1 MKCPKCGAEISD
13 YASSCP
19 ECGTP
24 IVKIR
29 PKRVCMNCGAEVPD
43 DASVCPGCGR
53 PVKRREHQQAH
64 AANAGDANAGGATSM
79 HDNGAN
85 AGGASATH
93 GRDANAGGTSATQGS
108 GASFTA
114 RIRQSWKR
122 DKYAWL
128 QAVLPIVLAF
138 LYHINLLQDKMSF
151 NLMNTALIFE
161 GLIFFFGYLDV
172 KEISQRPEM
181 YGGVAFSSRYMYLS
195 YFLPVMSFF
204 ERRQLPGMKRNAL
217 YPILHAVLLA
227 IFVILMLFTSDEEML
242 LQAGGAL

>member
-1 MKCPKCGAEISD
+1 MKCPKCGAEISN
-13 YASSCP
+13 YASHCP
-19 ECGTP
+19 ACGTP

-29 PKRVCMNCGAEVPD
+29 PKRVCTNCGAEVPD
-43 DASVCPGCGR
+43 DATVCPGCGR

-64 AANAGDANAGGATSM
+64 
-79 HDNGAN
+79 GAN
-85 AGGASATH
+85 AGGA
-93 GRDANAGGTSATQGS
+93 NAGGAAAMHGS
-108 GASFTA
+108 GFMA
-114 RIRQSWKR
+114 RIRQSWAR

-217 YPILHAVLLA
+217 YPIVHAVLLV
-227 IFVILMLFTSDEEML
+227 IFLILMLFTSDEVML
-242 LQAGGAL
+242 LQPGAR

>member
-1 MKCPKCGAEISD
+1 MKCPKCHADISD
-13 YASSCP
+13 YASHCP

-43 DASVCPGCGR
+43 DATVCPGCGR
-53 PVKRREHQQAH
+53 PVKRREHQQSH
-64 AANAGDANAGGATSM
+64 EANAS
-79 HDNGAN
+79 GAN
-85 AGGASATH
+85 AGGAAAMH
-93 GRDANAGGTSATQGS
+93 GSDFMAC
-108 GASFTA
+108 
-114 RIRQSWKR
+114 IRQSWSR
-122 DKYAWL
+122 DRYAWL

-195 YFLPVMSFF
+195 YFLPVVSFF
-204 ERRQLPGMKRNAL
+204 ERRQLPGMKRKEL
-217 YPILHAVLLA
+217 YPIVHAVLLVL
-227 IFVILMLFTSDEEML
+227 FLILMLFTSDEVML
-242 LQAGGAL
+242 LETGAGAL

>member
-13 YASSCP
+13 YASHCP
-19 ECGTP
+19 ACGTP

-29 PKRVCMNCGAEVPD
+29 SKRVCTNCGAEVPD
-43 DASVCPGCGR
+43 DATVCPGCGR

-64 AANAGDANAGGATSM
+64 
-79 HDNGAN
+79 GAN
-85 AGGASATH
+85 AGGA
-93 GRDANAGGTSATQGS
+93 NAGDAAAMHGS
-108 GASFTA
+108 GFMA
-114 RIRQSWKR
+114 RIRQSWAR

-217 YPILHAVLLA
+217 YPIVHAVLLA
-227 IFVILMLFTSDEEML
+227 IFTILMLFTSDEVML
-242 LQAGGAL
+242 LEVGGAL

>member
-29 PKRVCMNCGAEVPD
+29 PKRVCTNCGAEVPD
-43 DASVCPGCGR
+43 DATVCPGCGR

-64 AANAGDANAGGATSM
+64 GANAG
-79 HDNGAN
+79 GAN
-85 AGGASATH
+85 AGGASAMH
-93 GRDANAGGTSATQGS
+93 GCGSNAGSTSATHGS

-114 RIRQSWKR
+114 RIRQSWTR
-122 DKYAWL
+122 DRYAWL

-151 NLMNTALIFE
+151 NLMNTALIYE

-217 YPILHAVLLA
+217 YPIIHAVLLA
-227 IFVILMLFTSDEEML
+227 IFLILMLFTSDEVML

>member
-13 YASSCP
+13 YASHCP
-19 ECGTP
+19 ACGTP

-29 PKRVCMNCGAEVPD
+29 PKRVCTNCGAEVPD
-43 DASVCPGCGR
+43 DATVCPGCGR
-53 PVKRREHQQAH
+53 PVKRREHQQPH
-64 AANAGDANAGGATSM
+64 
-79 HDNGAN
+79 GAN
-85 AGGASATH
+85 AGGA
-93 GRDANAGGTSATQGS
+93 NAGGAAAMHGS
-108 GASFTA
+108 GFMA
-114 RIRQSWKR
+114 RIRQSWAR

-217 YPILHAVLLA
+217 YPIVHAVLLA
-227 IFVILMLFTSDEEML
+227 LFAILMLITSDEVML
-242 LQAGGAL
+242 LEVGGAL

>member
-1 MKCPKCGAEISD
+1 MRCPKCGAEISD
-13 YASSCP
+13 YASHCP

-29 PKRVCMNCGAEVPD
+29 PKRVCTNCGAEVPD
-43 DASVCPGCGR
+43 DATVCPGCGR

-64 AANAGDANAGGATSM
+64 
-79 HDNGAN
+79 GAN
-85 AGGASATH
+85 AGGA
-93 GRDANAGGTSATQGS
+93 NAGGAASMHGS
-108 GASFTA
+108 GVNAGGASSTYGSGFMA
-114 RIRQSWKR
+114 RIRQSWAR

-217 YPILHAVLLA
+217 YPIIHAVLLA
-227 IFVILMLFTSDEEML
+227 IFVILMLFTSDEVML
-242 LQAGGAL
+242 LEAGGAL

>member
-13 YASSCP
+13 YASHCP
-19 ECGTP
+19 ACGTP

-29 PKRVCMNCGAEVPD
+29 PKRVCTNCGAEVPD
-43 DASVCPGCGR
+43 DATVCPGCGR
-53 PVKRREHQQAH
+53 PVKRREHQQPH
-64 AANAGDANAGGATSM
+64 
-79 HDNGAN
+79 GAN
-85 AGGASATH
+85 AGGA
-93 GRDANAGGTSATQGS
+93 NAGGAAAMHGS
-108 GASFTA
+108 GFMA
-114 RIRQSWKR
+114 RIRQSWVC

-217 YPILHAVLLA
+217 YPIVHAVLLA
-227 IFVILMLFTSDEEML
+227 IFAILMLFTSDEVML
-242 LQAGGAL
+242 LEVGGAL

>member
-13 YASSCP
+13 YASHCP

-29 PKRVCMNCGAEVPD
+29 PKRVCTNCGAEVPD
-43 DASVCPGCGR
+43 DVTVCPGCGR

-64 AANAGDANAGGATSM
+64 AANAG
-79 HDNGAN
+79 GAN
-85 AGGASATH
+85 AGGAAAMH
-93 GRDANAGGTSATQGS
+93 GSGVNAGGDSATQG
-108 GASFTA
+108 GGFMA
-114 RIRQSWKR
+114 RIRQSWAR

-217 YPILHAVLLA
+217 YPIVHAVLLA
-227 IFVILMLFTSDEEML
+227 IFVVLMLFTSDEVML

>member
-13 YASSCP
+13 YASHCP
-19 ECGTP
+19 ACGTP

-29 PKRVCMNCGAEVPD
+29 PKRVCTNCGAEVPD
-43 DASVCPGCGR
+43 DATVCPGCGR

-64 AANAGDANAGGATSM
+64 
-79 HDNGAN
+79 GAN
-85 AGGASATH
+85 AGGAAAMH
-93 GRDANAGGTSATQGS
+93 GS
-108 GASFTA
+108 GFMA
-114 RIRQSWKR
+114 RIRQSWAR

-217 YPILHAVLLA
+217 YPIVHAVLLA
-227 IFVILMLFTSDEEML
+227 LFAILMLFTSDEVML
-242 LQAGGAL
+242 LQTGAL

>member
-13 YASSCP
+13 YASHCP
-19 ECGTP
+19 ACGTP

-29 PKRVCMNCGAEVPD
+29 PKRVCTNCGAEVPD
-43 DASVCPGCGR
+43 DATVCPGCGR
-53 PVKRREHQQAH
+53 PVKRREHQQPH
-64 AANAGDANAGGATSM
+64 
-79 HDNGAN
+79 GAN
-85 AGGASATH
+85 AGGA
-93 GRDANAGGTSATQGS
+93 NAGGAAAMHGS
-108 GASFTA
+108 GFMA
-114 RIRQSWKR
+114 RIRQSWAR

-181 YGGVAFSSRYMYLS
+181 CGGVAFSSRYMYLS

-217 YPILHAVLLA
+217 YPIVHAVLLA
-227 IFVILMLFTSDEEML
+227 LFAILMLITSDEVML
-242 LQAGGAL
+242 LEVGGAL

>member
-13 YASSCP
+13 YASHCP
-19 ECGTP
+19 ACGTP

-29 PKRVCMNCGAEVPD
+29 PKRVCTNCGAEVPD
-43 DASVCPGCGR
+43 DATVCPGCGR
-53 PVKRREHQQAH
+53 SVKRREHQQTH
-64 AANAGDANAGGATSM
+64 GANAG
-79 HDNGAN
+79 GAN
-85 AGGASATH
+85 AGGASAMH
-93 GRDANAGGTSATQGS
+93 GS
-108 GASFTA
+108 GFMA
-114 RIRQSWKR
+114 RIRQSWAR
-122 DKYAWL
+122 DRYAWL

-217 YPILHAVLLA
+217 YPIVHAVLLT
-227 IFVILMLFTSDEEML
+227 IFAILMLFTSDEVML
-242 LQAGGAL
+242 LEVGGAL

>member
-13 YASSCP
+13 YASHCP
-19 ECGTP
+19 ACGTP

-29 PKRVCMNCGAEVPD
+29 PKRVCTNCGAEVPD
-43 DASVCPGCGR
+43 DATVCPGCGR
-53 PVKRREHQQAH
+53 PVKRREHQQPH
-64 AANAGDANAGGATSM
+64 
-79 HDNGAN
+79 GAN
-85 AGGASATH
+85 AGGAAAMH
-93 GRDANAGGTSATQGS
+93 GS
-108 GASFTA
+108 GFMA
-114 RIRQSWKR
+114 RIRQSWAR

-217 YPILHAVLLA
+217 YPIVHAVLLA
-227 IFVILMLFTSDEEML
+227 LFAILMLITSDEVML
-242 LQAGGAL
+242 LEVGGAL

>member
-13 YASSCP
+13 YASHCP
-19 ECGTP
+19 ACGTP

-29 PKRVCMNCGAEVPD
+29 PKRVCTNCGAEVPD
-43 DASVCPGCGR
+43 DATVCPGCGR

-64 AANAGDANAGGATSM
+64 AANAG
-79 HDNGAN
+79 GAN
-85 AGGASATH
+85 AGGASSMH
-93 GRDANAGGTSATQGS
+93 GSGANAG

-114 RIRQSWKR
+114 GIRQSWKR

-217 YPILHAVLLA
+217 YPIVHAVLLA
-227 IFVILMLFTSDEEML
+227 IFVVLMLFTSDEVML

>member
-13 YASSCP
+13 YASHCP
-19 ECGTP
+19 ACGTP

-29 PKRVCMNCGAEVPD
+29 PKRVCTNCGAEVPD
-43 DASVCPGCGR
+43 DAMVCPGCGR
-53 PVKRREHQQAH
+53 PVKRREHQQPH
-64 AANAGDANAGGATSM
+64 
-79 HDNGAN
+79 GAN
-85 AGGASATH
+85 AGGA
-93 GRDANAGGTSATQGS
+93 NAGGAAAMHGS
-108 GASFTA
+108 GFMA
-114 RIRQSWKR
+114 RIRQSWVR

-217 YPILHAVLLA
+217 YPIVHAVLLA
-227 IFVILMLFTSDEEML
+227 IFAILMLFTSDEVML
-242 LQAGGAL
+242 LEVGGAL

>member
-13 YASSCP
+13 YASHCP
-19 ECGTP
+19 ACGTP

-29 PKRVCMNCGAEVPD
+29 PKRVCTNCGAEVPD
-43 DASVCPGCGR
+43 DATVCPGCGR

-64 AANAGDANAGGATSM
+64 GANAG
-79 HDNGAN
+79 GAN
-85 AGGASATH
+85 AGGASSMH
-93 GRDANAGGTSATQGS
+93 GSGVNAGGASSTYGS
-108 GASFTA
+108 GFMA
-114 RIRQSWKR
+114 RIRQSWAR

-217 YPILHAVLLA
+217 YPIVHAVLFA
-227 IFVILMLFTSDEEML
+227 IFVILMLFTSDEVML
-242 LQAGGAL
+242 LEVGGAL

>member
-13 YASSCP
+13 YASHCP
-19 ECGTP
+19 ACGTP

-29 PKRVCMNCGAEVPD
+29 PKRVCTNCGAEVPD
-43 DASVCPGCGR
+43 DATVCPGCGR
-53 PVKRREHQQAH
+53 PVKRREHQQPH
-64 AANAGDANAGGATSM
+64 
-79 HDNGAN
+79 GAN
-85 AGGASATH
+85 AGGA
-93 GRDANAGGTSATQGS
+93 NAGGAAAMHGS
-108 GASFTA
+108 GFMA
-114 RIRQSWKR
+114 RIRQSWAR

-217 YPILHAVLLA
+217 YPLVHAVLLA
-227 IFVILMLFTSDEEML
+227 LFAILMLITSDEVML
-242 LQAGGAL
+242 LEVGGAL

>member
-13 YASSCP
+13 YASHCP
-19 ECGTP
+19 ACGTP

-29 PKRVCMNCGAEVPD
+29 PKRVCTNCGAEVPD
-43 DASVCPGCGR
+43 DATVCPGCGR

-64 AANAGDANAGGATSM
+64 
-79 HDNGAN
+79 GAN
-85 AGGASATH
+85 AGGA
-93 GRDANAGGTSATQGS
+93 NAGGAAAMHGS
-108 GASFTA
+108 GFMA
-114 RIRQSWKR
+114 RIRQSWAR

-204 ERRQLPGMKRNAL
+204 QRRQLPGMKRNAL
-217 YPILHAVLLA
+217 YPIVHAVLLA
-227 IFVILMLFTSDEEML
+227 IFIVLMLFTSDEVML
-242 LQAGGAL
+242 LQTGAL

>member
-13 YASSCP
+13 YASHCP

-29 PKRVCMNCGAEVPD
+29 PKRVCTNCGAEVPD
-43 DASVCPGCGR
+43 DATVCPGCGR

-64 AANAGDANAGGATSM
+64 GAKAGGANTGGTASMHGSGVNAGDASSTY
-79 HDNGAN
+79 
-85 AGGASATH
+85 
-93 GRDANAGGTSATQGS
+93 GS
-108 GASFTA
+108 GFMA
-114 RIRQSWKR
+114 RICQSWAR

-217 YPILHAVLLA
+217 YPIVHAALLA
-227 IFVILMLFTSDEEML
+227 IFVVLMLFTSDEVML
-242 LQAGGAL
+242 LEAGGAL

>member
-1 MKCPKCGAEISD
+1 MKCPKCGAEISN
-13 YASSCP
+13 YASHCP
-19 ECGTP
+19 ACGTP

-29 PKRVCMNCGAEVPD
+29 PKRVCTNCGAEVPD
-43 DASVCPGCGR
+43 DATVCPGCGR

-64 AANAGDANAGGATSM
+64 
-79 HDNGAN
+79 GAN
-85 AGGASATH
+85 AGGA
-93 GRDANAGGTSATQGS
+93 NAGGAAAMHDS
-108 GASFTA
+108 GTSFTA
-114 RIRQSWKR
+114 RIRRSWAR
-122 DKYAWL
+122 DRYAWL

-217 YPILHAVLLA
+217 YPIVHAVLLA
-227 IFVILMLFTSDEEML
+227 IFAILMLFTSDEVML
-242 LQAGGAL
+242 LEVGGAL

>member
-13 YASSCP
+13 YASHCP
-19 ECGTP
+19 ACGTP

-29 PKRVCMNCGAEVPD
+29 PKRVCTNCGAEVPD
-43 DASVCPGCGR
+43 DATVCPGCGR

-64 AANAGDANAGGATSM
+64 
-79 HDNGAN
+79 GAN
-85 AGGASATH
+85 AGGA
-93 GRDANAGGTSATQGS
+93 NAGGAAAMHGS
-108 GASFTA
+108 GFMA
-114 RIRQSWKR
+114 RIRQSWAR

-181 YGGVAFSSRYMYLS
+181 YGGVAFSNRYMYLS

-217 YPILHAVLLA
+217 YPIVHAVLLA
-227 IFVILMLFTSDEEML
+227 IFLILMLFTSDEVML

>member
-13 YASSCP
+13 YASHCP
-19 ECGTP
+19 ACGTP

-29 PKRVCMNCGAEVPD
+29 PKRVCTNCGAEVPD
-43 DASVCPGCGR
+43 DATVCPGCGR

-64 AANAGDANAGGATSM
+64 AANAGGVNAGGAASM
-79 HDNGAN
+79 H
-85 AGGASATH
+85 
-93 GRDANAGGTSATQGS
+93 GS
-108 GASFTA
+108 GFMA
-114 RIRQSWKR
+114 RIRQSWAR

-217 YPILHAVLLA
+217 YPIVHAVLLA
-227 IFVILMLFTSDEEML
+227 IFLILMLFTSDEVML
-242 LQAGGAL
+242 LEVGGAL

>member
-13 YASSCP
+13 YARHCP
-19 ECGTP
+19 ACGTP

-29 PKRVCMNCGAEVPD
+29 PKRVCTNCGAEVPD
-43 DASVCPGCGR
+43 DATVCPGCGR
-53 PVKRREHQQAH
+53 PVKRREHQQPH
-64 AANAGDANAGGATSM
+64 
-79 HDNGAN
+79 GAN
-85 AGGASATH
+85 AGGA
-93 GRDANAGGTSATQGS
+93 NAGGAAAMHGS
-108 GASFTA
+108 GFMA
-114 RIRQSWKR
+114 RIRQSWAR

-217 YPILHAVLLA
+217 YPIVHAVLLA
-227 IFVILMLFTSDEEML
+227 IFAILMLFTSDEVML
-242 LQAGGAL
+242 LEVGGAL

>member
-13 YASSCP
+13 YASHCP
-19 ECGTP
+19 ACGTP

-29 PKRVCMNCGAEVPD
+29 PKRVCTNCGAEVPD
-43 DASVCPGCGR
+43 DATVCPGCGR

-64 AANAGDANAGGATSM
+64 
-79 HDNGAN
+79 GAN
-85 AGGASATH
+85 AGGA
-93 GRDANAGGTSATQGS
+93 NAGGVAAMHGS
-108 GASFTA
+108 GFMA
-114 RIRQSWKR
+114 RIRQSWAR

-217 YPILHAVLLA
+217 YPIVHAVLLA
-227 IFVILMLFTSDEEML
+227 LFAILMLFTSDEVML
-242 LQAGGAL
+242 LEVGGAL

>member
-13 YASSCP
+13 YASHCP
-19 ECGTP
+19 ACGTP

-29 PKRVCMNCGAEVPD
+29 PKRVCTNCGAEVPD
-43 DASVCPGCGR
+43 DATVCPGCGR
-53 PVKRREHQQAH
+53 PVKRREHQQPH
-64 AANAGDANAGGATSM
+64 
-79 HDNGAN
+79 GAN
-85 AGGASATH
+85 AGGA
-93 GRDANAGGTSATQGS
+93 NAGGAAAMHGS
-108 GASFTA
+108 GFMA
-114 RIRQSWKR
+114 RIRQSWAR

-172 KEISQRPEM
+172 KEISQRPKM

-217 YPILHAVLLA
+217 YPIVHAVLLA
-227 IFVILMLFTSDEEML
+227 LFAILMLITSDEVML
-242 LQAGGAL
+242 LEVGGAL

>member
-29 PKRVCMNCGAEVPD
+29 PKRVCTNCGAEVPD
-43 DASVCPGCGR
+43 DATVCPGCGR

-64 AANAGDANAGGATSM
+64 GANVG
-79 HDNGAN
+79 GAN
-85 AGGASATH
+85 AGGASAMH
-93 GRDANAGGTSATQGS
+93 GCGSNAGSTSATHGS

-114 RIRQSWKR
+114 RIRQSWTR
-122 DKYAWL
+122 DRYAWL

-151 NLMNTALIFE
+151 NLMNTALIYE

-217 YPILHAVLLA
+217 YPIVHAVLLA
-227 IFVILMLFTSDEEML
+227 IFLILMLFTSDEVML
-242 LQAGGAL
+242 LQVGGAL

>member
-13 YASSCP
+13 YASHCP
-19 ECGTP
+19 ACGTP

-29 PKRVCMNCGAEVPD
+29 PKRVCTNCGAEVPD
-43 DASVCPGCGR
+43 DATVCPGCGR
-53 PVKRREHQQAH
+53 PVKRREHQQPH
-64 AANAGDANAGGATSM
+64 
-79 HDNGAN
+79 GAN
-85 AGGASATH
+85 AGGA
-93 GRDANAGGTSATQGS
+93 NAGGAAAMHGS
-108 GASFTA
+108 GFMA
-114 RIRQSWKR
+114 RIRQSWAR

-204 ERRQLPGMKRNAL
+204 QRRQLPGMKRNAL
-217 YPILHAVLLA
+217 YPIVHAVLLA
-227 IFVILMLFTSDEEML
+227 LFAVLMLFTSDEVML
-242 LQAGGAL
+242 LEVGGAL

>member
-13 YASSCP
+13 YASHCP

-29 PKRVCMNCGAEVPD
+29 PKRVCTNCGAEVPD
-43 DASVCPGCGR
+43 DATVCPGCGR
-53 PVKRREHQQAH
+53 SVKRREHQQTH
-64 AANAGDANAGGATSM
+64 AANAGGANAGGTASM
-79 HDNGAN
+79 YGSGAN
-85 AGGASATH
+85 AGGASAT
-93 GRDANAGGTSATQGS
+93 QGS
-108 GASFTA
+108 GFMA
-114 RIRQSWKR
+114 RIRQSWAR

-161 GLIFFFGYLDV
+161 GLIFFFGYFDV

-217 YPILHAVLLA
+217 YPIVHAVLLA
-227 IFVILMLFTSDEEML
+227 IFVILMLFTSDEVML
-242 LQAGGAL
+242 LEAGGAL

>member
-13 YASSCP
+13 YASHCP
-19 ECGTP
+19 ACGTP

-29 PKRVCMNCGAEVPD
+29 PKRVCTNCGAEVPD
-43 DASVCPGCGR
+43 DATVCPGCGR
-53 PVKRREHQQAH
+53 PVKRREHQQPH
-64 AANAGDANAGGATSM
+64 
-79 HDNGAN
+79 GAN
-85 AGGASATH
+85 AGGA
-93 GRDANAGGTSATQGS
+93 NAGGAAAMHGS
-108 GASFTA
+108 GFMA
-114 RIRQSWKR
+114 RIRQSWAR

-172 KEISQRPEM
+172 KEISQCPEM

-217 YPILHAVLLA
+217 YPIVHAVLLA
-227 IFVILMLFTSDEEML
+227 LFAILMLFTSDEVML
-242 LQAGGAL
+242 LQTGAL

>member
-13 YASSCP
+13 YASHCP
-19 ECGTP
+19 ACGTP

-29 PKRVCMNCGAEVPD
+29 PKRVCTNCGAEVPD
-43 DASVCPGCGR
+43 DATVCPGCGR

-64 AANAGDANAGGATSM
+64 GGNAGGVNAGGAAAM
-79 HDNGAN
+79 H
-85 AGGASATH
+85 
-93 GRDANAGGTSATQGS
+93 GS
-108 GASFTA
+108 GFMA
-114 RIRQSWKR
+114 RIRQSWAR

-204 ERRQLPGMKRNAL
+204 ERRQLPGMKRTAL
-217 YPILHAVLLA
+217 YPIVHAVLLA
-227 IFVILMLFTSDEEML
+227 LFAILMLFTSDEVML
-242 LQAGGAL
+242 LEVGGAL

>member
-13 YASSCP
+13 YASHCP
-19 ECGTP
+19 ACGTP

-29 PKRVCMNCGAEVPD
+29 PKRVCTNCGAEVPD
-43 DASVCPGCGR
+43 DATVCPGCGR
-53 PVKRREHQQAH
+53 PVKRREHQQASGT
-64 AANAGDANAGGATSM
+64 NAG
-79 HDNGAN
+79 GAN
-85 AGGASATH
+85 AGGAAAMH
-93 GRDANAGGTSATQGS
+93 GS
-108 GASFTA
+108 GFMA
-114 RIRQSWKR
+114 RIRQSWAR

-217 YPILHAVLLA
+217 YPIVHAVLLA
-227 IFVILMLFTSDEEML
+227 LFAILMLFTSDEVML
-242 LQAGGAL
+242 LEVGGAL

>member
-13 YASSCP
+13 YASHCP
-19 ECGTP
+19 ACGTP

-29 PKRVCMNCGAEVPD
+29 PKRVCTNCGAEVPD
-43 DASVCPGCGR
+43 DATVCPGCGR
-53 PVKRREHQQAH
+53 PVKRREHQQA
-64 AANAGDANAGGATSM
+64 S
-79 HDNGAN
+79 GAN
-85 AGGASATH
+85 AGGA
-93 GRDANAGGTSATQGS
+93 NEGGAAAMHGS
-108 GASFTA
+108 GFMA
-114 RIRQSWKR
+114 RIRQSWAR

-128 QAVLPIVLAF
+128 QAVLPIILAF

-217 YPILHAVLLA
+217 YPVVHAVLLA
-227 IFVILMLFTSDEEML
+227 LFAILMLITSDEVML
-242 LQAGGAL
+242 LEVGGAL

>member
-13 YASSCP
+13 YASHCP
-19 ECGTP
+19 ACGTP

-29 PKRVCMNCGAEVPD
+29 PKRVCTNCGAEVPD
-43 DASVCPGCGR
+43 DATVCPGCGR
-53 PVKRREHQQAH
+53 PVKRREHQQTH
-64 AANAGDANAGGATSM
+64 
-79 HDNGAN
+79 GAN
-85 AGGASATH
+85 AGGA
-93 GRDANAGGTSATQGS
+93 NAGGAAVMHGS
-108 GASFTA
+108 GFMA
-114 RIRQSWKR
+114 RIRQSWAR
-122 DKYAWL
+122 DRYAWL

-217 YPILHAVLLA
+217 YPIVHAVLLT
-227 IFVILMLFTSDEEML
+227 IFAILMLFTSDEVML
-242 LQAGGAL
+242 LEVGGAL

>member
-13 YASSCP
+13 YASHCP
-19 ECGTP
+19 ACGTP

-29 PKRVCMNCGAEVPD
+29 PKRVCTNCGAEVPD
-43 DASVCPGCGR
+43 DATVCPGCGR
-53 PVKRREHQQAH
+53 PVKRREHQQSH
-64 AANAGDANAGGATSM
+64 
-79 HDNGAN
+79 GAN
-85 AGGASATH
+85 AGGA
-93 GRDANAGGTSATQGS
+93 NAGGAAAMHGS
-108 GASFTA
+108 GFMA
-114 RIRQSWKR
+114 RIRQSWVR

-217 YPILHAVLLA
+217 YPIVHAVLLA
-227 IFVILMLFTSDEEML
+227 IFAILMLFTSDEVML
-242 LQAGGAL
+242 LEVGGAL

>member
-13 YASSCP
+13 YASHCP
-19 ECGTP
+19 ACGTP

-29 PKRVCMNCGAEVPD
+29 PKRVCTNCGAEVPD
-43 DASVCPGCGR
+43 DATVCPGCGR

-64 AANAGDANAGGATSM
+64 
-79 HDNGAN
+79 GAN
-85 AGGASATH
+85 AGGA
-93 GRDANAGGTSATQGS
+93 NAGGAAAMHGS
-108 GASFTA
+108 GFMA
-114 RIRQSWKR
+114 RIRQSWAR

-217 YPILHAVLLA
+217 YPIVHAVLLA
-227 IFVILMLFTSDEEML
+227 LFAILMLFTSDEVML
-242 LQAGGAL
+242 LGVGGAL

>member
-13 YASSCP
+13 YASHCP

-29 PKRVCMNCGAEVPD
+29 PKRVCTNCGAEVPD
-43 DASVCPGCGR
+43 DATVCPGCGR

-64 AANAGDANAGGATSM
+64 AANAG
-79 HDNGAN
+79 GAN
-85 AGGASATH
+85 AGGASSMN
-93 GRDANAGGTSATQGS
+93 GSGVNAGGASATQGS
-108 GASFTA
+108 GFMA
-114 RIRQSWKR
+114 RIRQSWAR

-227 IFVILMLFTSDEEML
+227 IFVILMLFTSDEVML

>member
-13 YASSCP
+13 YASHCP
-19 ECGTP
+19 ACGTP

-29 PKRVCMNCGAEVPD
+29 PKRVCTNCGAEVPD
-43 DASVCPGCGR
+43 DATVCPGCGR
-53 PVKRREHQQAH
+53 PVKRREHQQPH
-64 AANAGDANAGGATSM
+64 
-79 HDNGAN
+79 GAN
-85 AGGASATH
+85 AGGA
-93 GRDANAGGTSATQGS
+93 NAGGAAAMHGS
-108 GASFTA
+108 GFMA
-114 RIRQSWKR
+114 RIRQSWAR

-161 GLIFFFGYLDV
+161 GLVFFFGYLDV

-195 YFLPVMSFF
+195 YFLPVISFF

-217 YPILHAVLLA
+217 YPIVHVVLLA
-227 IFVILMLFTSDEEML
+227 LFAILMLITSDEVML
-242 LQAGGAL
+242 LEVGGAL

>member
-13 YASSCP
+13 YASHCP
-19 ECGTP
+19 ACGTP

-29 PKRVCMNCGAEVPD
+29 PKRVCTNCGAEVPD
-43 DASVCPGCGR
+43 DATVCPGCGR
-53 PVKRREHQQAH
+53 PVKRREHQQPH
-64 AANAGDANAGGATSM
+64 
-79 HDNGAN
+79 GAN
-85 AGGASATH
+85 AGGA
-93 GRDANAGGTSATQGS
+93 NAGGAAAMHGS
-108 GASFTA
+108 GFMA
-114 RIRQSWKR
+114 RIRQSWVC

-195 YFLPVMSFF
+195 YFLPFMSFL

-217 YPILHAVLLA
+217 YPIVHAVLLA
-227 IFVILMLFTSDEEML
+227 IFAILMLFTSDEVML
-242 LQAGGAL
+242 LEVGGAL

>member
-13 YASSCP
+13 YASHCP
-19 ECGTP
+19 ACGTP

-29 PKRVCMNCGAEVPD
+29 PKRVCTNCGAEVPD
-43 DASVCPGCGR
+43 DATVCPGCGR
-53 PVKRREHQQAH
+53 PVKRREHQQPH
-64 AANAGDANAGGATSM
+64 
-79 HDNGAN
+79 GAN
-85 AGGASATH
+85 AGGA
-93 GRDANAGGTSATQGS
+93 NAGGAAAMHGS
-108 GASFTA
+108 GFMA
-114 RIRQSWKR
+114 RIRQSWAR

-161 GLIFFFGYLDV
+161 GLVFFFGYLDV

-217 YPILHAVLLA
+217 YPIVHAVLLA
-227 IFVILMLFTSDEEML
+227 LFAILMLITSDEVML
-242 LQAGGAL
+242 LEVGGVL

>member
-13 YASSCP
+13 YASHCP

-29 PKRVCMNCGAEVPD
+29 PKRVCTNCGAEVPD
-43 DASVCPGCGR
+43 DATVCPGCGR

-64 AANAGDANAGGATSM
+64 AANAGGAAAM
-79 HDNGAN
+79 H
-85 AGGASATH
+85 
-93 GRDANAGGTSATQGS
+93 GS

-204 ERRQLPGMKRNAL
+204 ERRQLPGMKRNAV
-217 YPILHAVLLA
+217 YPIVHAVLLA
-227 IFVILMLFTSDEEML
+227 IFVILMLFTSDEVIL
-242 LQAGGAL
+242 LKAGGAL

>member
-13 YASSCP
+13 YASHCP
-19 ECGTP
+19 ACGTP

-29 PKRVCMNCGAEVPD
+29 PKRVCTNCGAEVPD
-43 DASVCPGCGR
+43 DATVCPGCGR
-53 PVKRREHQQAH
+53 PVKRREHQQPH
-64 AANAGDANAGGATSM
+64 
-79 HDNGAN
+79 GAN
-85 AGGASATH
+85 AGGA
-93 GRDANAGGTSATQGS
+93 NAGGAAAMHGS
-108 GASFTA
+108 GFMA
-114 RIRQSWKR
+114 RIRQSWAR

-151 NLMNTALIFE
+151 NMMNTALIFE

-217 YPILHAVLLA
+217 YPIVHAVLLA
-227 IFVILMLFTSDEEML
+227 LFAILMLFTSDEVML
-242 LQAGGAL
+242 LEVGGAL